1 MVAVGP
7 PPLGGD
13 QNHGP
18 ELLAVSL
25 ASATV
30 AFIATSLRIL
40 ARTLL
45 VHQVGWDDFTIIIAT
60 V

>member
-1 MVAVGP
+1 MVAIGP
-7 PPLGGD
+7 PPVGGD
-13 QNHGP
+13 RNHGP
-18 ELLAVSL
+18 ALLAVSI

-40 ARTLL
+40 GRTFI
-45 VHQVGWDDFTIIIAT
+45 VHQVGWDDFTIVIAT